1 MADLVEPK
9 LKPNS
14 DLPHITIDAS
24 GTEYKVSVF
33 LFNSNGEIKFIDAN
47 SFNSAVFQTI
57 HTTPFLLG
65 TLSLNDE
72 LNMVS
77 LNKVDTG
84 FDSLAFSEYNTT
96 SDGQEFLRIKISSK
110 SSTNVACQYTDEVL
124 LDKIFVVKNK
134 NNSVIN
140 NNKLVNYNFVD
151 VIYANLANKK
161 KEWSTDLLNV
171 VKQQGAQP
179 RRGQSPVNSGRAL
192 KHIIRHFIGD
202 DAIIDE
208 DNWDDGQ
215 GSVYLTL
222 PAGAPAFTAIA
233 EIMKTYVST
242 DESGGILTY
251 YNGAFQ
257 LQSIRKLINKIYKN
271 TNSPPNPWRHL
282 AGASQVILGDNFGG
296 GIKIKT
302 NDSRQTYSNKEGVD
316 TLGKDFNYIPVDTTN
331 ITFIET
337 QPDATMTS
345 LNKKEVTQF
354 NSKTKQITIHSNQGN
369 LSAVTKASS
378 VEGLP
383 GGKEQQLNIDE
394 NTAYSTEKTRIF
406 KMTDRNSTM
415 HYGTIKLQKQLLE
428 SLTKA
433 TFAVPG
439 NIDMS
444 ANKFLYMTADLNEK
458 NKFAHKIPGFW
469 YITKNITTLSKG
481 TFASSI
487 ECVKLD
493 KPK

>member
-9 LKPNS
+9 IKPNS

-33 LFNSNGEIKFIDAN
+33 LFNSNGEIKFVDAN
-47 SFNSAVFQTI
+47 AFNSVVFQTI

-72 LNMVS
+72 LNMTS

-110 SSTNVACQYTDEVL
+110 SPTNVACQYTDEVL
-124 LDKIFVVKNK
+124 LDKIFVTKNK
-134 NNSVIN
+134 HNNVIN

-161 KEWSTDLLNV
+161 KEWSTDLLNEII
-171 VKQQGAQP
+171 QQGAQP
-179 RRGQSPVNSGRAL
+179 RRGQSPVNSGKAL
-192 KHIIRHFIGD
+192 KHIIRYFIDD

-215 GSVYLTL
+215 GKVDYTL
-222 PAGAPAFTAIA
+222 PAGEPAFSAIA

-251 YNGAFQ
+251 YNGTFQ

-282 AGASQVILGDNFGG
+282 AGASQVSLGDNFGG

-302 NDSRQTYSNKEGVD
+302 NDNRQTYSNKEGVD
-316 TLGKDFNYIPVDTTN
+316 TLGKDFNYIPVDISN

-354 NSKTKQITIHSNQGN
+354 NSKTKQITIHSDQGN
-369 LSAVTKASS
+369 ISTVTKASS
-378 VEGLP
+378 VESLP
-383 GGKEQQLNIDE
+383 GGKDQQLNIDE
-394 NTAYSTEKTRIF
+394 NTVYSTEKTRLF
-406 KMTDRNSTM
+406 KMTDSNSTM
-415 HYGTIKLQKQLLE
+415 HYGTIKLQKQLLDN
-428 SLTKA
+428 LTKA
-433 TFAVPG
+433 TFAIPG

-444 ANKFLYMTADLNEK
+444 ANKFLYMTAALNEK

-481 TFASSI
+481 TFASNI

>member
-1 MADLVEPK
+1 MADVLEPK
-9 LKPNS
+9 IKPS
-14 DLPHITIDAS
+14 TDLPHITINAS

-33 LFNSNGEIKFIDAN
+33 LFNSNGEIKFVDAN
-47 SFNSAVFQTI
+47 TFNDVVFQTI

-65 TLSLNDE
+65 TLTLNDE
-72 LNMVS
+72 LNMIS

-96 SDGQEFLRIKISSK
+96 SNGQEFIRIKISSK
-110 SSTNVACQYTDEVL
+110 TPTKIACQFTDEIL
-124 LDKIFVVKNK
+124 LDKIFVIKNK
-134 NNSVIN
+134 HNSVIN

-151 VIYANLANKK
+151 VIYTNLANKK
-161 KEWSTDLLNV
+161 KEWSTDLLNEI
-171 VKQQGAQP
+171 KQKGGTP

-192 KHIIRHFIGD
+192 KHIIRHFID
-202 DAIIDE
+202 DDTIIDE

-215 GSVYLTL
+215 GSVYFTL

-271 TNSPPNPWRHL
+271 TNAPPNPWRHL
-282 AGASQVILGDNFGG
+282 VGASQVILGDNFGG
-296 GIKIKT
+296 GIKIQT
-302 NDSRQTYSNKEGVD
+302 NDNRQTYSNKEGID
-316 TLGKDFNYIPVDTTN
+316 TLGKGFKYIPVDNNN
-331 ITFIET
+331 ITFIDT

-369 LSAVTKASS
+369 ISAVTKTSS
-378 VEGLP
+378 VESLP
-383 GGKEQQLNIDE
+383 GGKDQQLNIDE
-394 NTAYSTEKTRIF
+394 NTVYSTEKTRLF
-406 KMTDRNSTM
+406 KMTDHNSAM
-415 HYGTIKLQKQLLE
+415 HYGTIKLQKQLFE

-444 ANKFLYMTADLNEK
+444 ANKFLYMTADLNDK